1 MNKKI
6 IFFLLGL
13 FVVLI
18 LANFYFMNQRVNNAE
33 QSLPVT
39 VETTQGASETP
50 KSRMDKPGSQ
60 SAPVATRP
68 QQQTQTAQKKHRKTS
83 QGNWQK
89 PAYTPTEE
97 EQARAAILA
106 TMTPEERQEAQ
117 KDLYKMSMFYR
128 SAEQVDQAIEAA
140 RKNGNTQV
148 VEKLK
153 RFRMLAYPM
162 D

>member
-6 IFFLLGL
+6 VFFLLGL

-18 LANFYFMNQRVNNAE
+18 LANFYFMNQRVNEAGE
-33 QSLPVT
+33 PLPVT
-39 VETTQGASETP
+39 AQGGPQATGTTKTREN
-50 KSRMDKPGSQ
+50 KPSSQ
-60 SAPVATRP
+60 SAAVATRP
-68 QQQTQTAQKKHRKTS
+68 QQHTQTAHKKQRKTN
-83 QGNWQK
+83 QANWQK
-89 PAYTPTEE
+89 PAYTPSEE